1 MKLTDLVKKESE
13 RTKQEISFEVQVE
26 KPKKIFKKERVWLN
40 DEEDQIKTNDISAE
54 NNTVQTHFEHHSN
67 TVLSESNNTLNSV
80 ESVSE
85 NAELVSKHAFKKSL
99 NSVETT
105 PIKHLLNT
113 IVGKERE
120 FLFFLVQECQNNGS
134 LTTPPL
140 TSEKLKKVLNYSTDG
155 LKTVIY
161 RLSKKG
167 IIERAEK
174 KIGRTGWVSYRIS
187 KSLFDDVVREK
198 DTLNGVES
206 VSKHPFKQG
215 QTALYSSIIDPLK
228 EELRTNTI
236 KIPESLKT
244 VISKKEIEDLLS
256 KKLITEEDL
265 AQSVEHFAYDFSN
278 NLVKAKS
285 NPISLF
291 FGLSR
296 SGKVYRSITL
306 IETENQELREYEK
319 SIQAVEAENQ
329 RLKNL
334 ELREKFE
341 AHKKTNPE
349 FLEEIQK
356 KHKNSAFVLSPELL
370 EKMAMAEFEVKNG
383 QS

>member
-1 MKLTDLVKKESE
+1 LKLTDLVKKESE
-13 RTKQEISFEVQVE
+13 RTKQEISFEVQPE
-26 KPKKIFKKERVWLN
+26 KTKKVFKKERVWLS
-40 DEEDQIKTNDISAE
+40 DEEDRIQTNDVPA
-54 NNTVQTHFEHHSN
+54 NKNTVQTHFEHRLN
-67 TVLSESNNTLNSV
+67 TVSLESNSTLNGV
-80 ESVSE
+80 ETGSE
-85 NAELVSKHAFKKSL
+85 NARSVSKHPFKQSSKG
-99 NSVETT
+99 VEST
-105 PIKHLLNT
+105 PIEHHLNT

-140 TSEKLKKVLNYSTDG
+140 TSDKIKKVLNYSTDG

-187 KSLFDDVVREK
+187 KPLFDDVVREK
-198 DTLNGVES
+198 DTLNGVEL

-265 AQSVEHFAYDFSN
+265 AQSIDHFAYDFSN

-306 IETENQELREYEK
+306 IEQENQELRDYEK
-319 SIQAVEAENQ
+319 SLQEVENENKRLKGLDLKAKFDRHLQENPTWLDEVREKHKNLVKSEELLQKVAFQEFSQQVEAE
-329 RLKNL
+329 
-334 ELREKFE
+334 
-341 AHKKTNPE
+341 
-349 FLEEIQK
+349 
-356 KHKNSAFVLSPELL
+356 
-370 EKMAMAEFEVKNG
+370 
-383 QS
+383 